1 MPEDTKNLGA
11 MSASTEYN
19 FDLKDRTVFGRAA
32 FFHVTVLDLANN
44 SGSKLTIVVNG
55 LTYQVNPG
63 APAHIEPGGRIE
75 AFSVTTDA
83 TAVSSGEVRVLAK
96 GPINPALGSA

>member
-32 FFHVTVLDLANN
+32 FFEVDTLDFTNN
-44 SGSKLTIVVNG
+44 SQSTLSVVANG
-55 LTYQVNPG
+55 QTYSIAPG
-63 APAHIEPGGRIE
+63 APAHVNPGGRIE
-75 AFSVTTDA
+75 SFSVTTNA
-83 TAVSSGEVRVLAK
+83 TAVNSGEVRVIPK
-96 GPINPALGSA
+96 GRIHPALGSA